1 MTATDT
7 NTDETDKIID
17 RRADDY
23 GSRRS
28 QLPGVDAATMSV
40 ELPDHY
46 AAEHVAVSG
55 YAYDDEPGEVQLS
68 IGGGVQVGVWIDS
81 DGARELAEQLRIAA
95 DEADEQIGGDA

>member
-1 MTATDT
+1 MTAIDT

-28 QLPGVDAATMSV
+28 RLPGVDAATMSV
-40 ELPDHY
+40 EVPEHY
-46 AAEHVAVSG
+46 AAEKVSVSG
-55 YAYDDEPGEVQLS
+55 YAYDDQPGEVELS

-95 DEADEQIGGDA
+95 DEADAEIGGET